1 MSSDVRLFKVDP
13 SQWKADAVTEIN
25 FAEVG
30 FRERR
35 DIQEWIADNPSILG
49 EELLIIAKEF
59 SGFDKTNERADLVA
73 VDRDGKVVVIELKR
87 DGTGANVHWQAIKY
101 ASYFQNPK
109 SDTIVRMLAD
119 YTGIPDSD
127 AATELKSHLESDDLD
142 LLNRDQRIILVSH
155 RFAPEVTSAV
165 IWLNQQTTTESLITC
180 VQLTPYHDH
189 GTEAFFIQASTIFP
203 IVGTEQFTIG
213 PGTGSPTKNGT
224 LGGGPVKKE
233 DDITRLLRE
242 VASLAVEGLPQELVL
257 NKKSRWA
264 GVGTENRYFHLWF
277 TRPPWSGWG
286 MFYQFQLFAK
296 ASDGTV
302 QVNSSYT
309 CQKDYLIQREGFSED
324 DIGQIKGLLETLEVH
339 PEQEIGDSAKWLS
352 FRITEN
358 GNPEKDGF
366 KWPVAQNL
374 RGIIE
379 AITPIIEEFVNERN
393 EQ

>member
-73 VDRDGKVVVIELKR
+73 VDRDGKVVGIELKR

-189 GTEAFFIQASTIFP
+189 GTGAFFIQASTIFP

-242 VASLAVEGLPQELVL
+242 VASLAVEGLPQ
-257 NKKSRWA
+257 
-264 GVGTENRYFHLWF
+264 
-277 TRPPWSGWG
+277 
-286 MFYQFQLFAK
+286 
-296 ASDGTV
+296 
-302 QVNSSYT
+302 
-309 CQKDYLIQREGFSED
+309 
-324 DIGQIKGLLETLEVH
+324 
-339 PEQEIGDSAKWLS
+339 
-352 FRITEN
+352 
-358 GNPEKDGF
+358 
-366 KWPVAQNL
+366 
-374 RGIIE
+374 
-379 AITPIIEEFVNERN
+379 
-393 EQ
+393 